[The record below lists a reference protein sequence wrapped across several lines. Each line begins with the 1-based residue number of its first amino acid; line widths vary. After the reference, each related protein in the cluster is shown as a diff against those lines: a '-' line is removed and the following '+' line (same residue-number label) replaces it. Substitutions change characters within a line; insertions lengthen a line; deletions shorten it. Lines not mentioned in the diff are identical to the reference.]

1 MTGITIPILLTLAA
15 IFAAATAYRGFRRGA
30 TRFYTLE
37 RESMLRRARLTMLG
51 SIFLFLAAISLLIYG
66 EWQEQNANA
75 STEEEAGLNG
85 ETGESEIEVQTQP
98 PTATP
103 SPTVD
108 PNQPTTTPTPVIC
121 RAIVD
126 GTAGSGLTLRD
137 APSGAEVSILPDGSI
152 LTLEDEEPVVVN
164 TFTWRKVKT
173 ASLEEGW
180 VVEEFLKIGTCR

>member
-1 MTGITIPILLTLAA
+1 M
-15 IFAAATAYRGFRRGA
+15 
-30 TRFYTLE
+30 
-37 RESMLRRARLTMLG
+37 
-51 SIFLFLAAISLLIYG
+51 
-66 EWQEQNANA
+66 
-75 STEEEAGLNG
+75 
-85 ETGESEIEVQTQP
+85 
-98 PTATP
+98 
-103 SPTVD
+103 
-108 PNQPTTTPTPVIC
+108 TPTPVIC

-152 LTLEDEEPVVVN
+152 LTLEDEEPVEVN